1 MYKDIATNIS
11 KFKIEL
17 PQTIV
22 PAPTETDYQFGFIR
36 RYFCQKVSDRNGFV
50 FEISSEVYNELKSSP
65 FWKVSDLKWRISGPI
80 LATYQSTGEV
90 DDMGVRASNQSSL
103 RNVGSVITNIA
114 LYLPNLLQFHR

>member
-22 PAPTETDYQFGFIR
+22 PIPTETDYQFGFIR

>member
-17 PQTIV
+17 PKTIV
-22 PAPTETDYQFGFIR
+22 PTPTERDYQYGFIR

-50 FEISSEVYNELKSSP
+50 FEIPIEVYDELISNP
-65 FWKVSDLKWRISGPI
+65 FWKTSDLKWRISGPI
-80 LATYQSTGEV
+80 MATYHSNGDV
-90 DDMGVRASNQSSL
+90 DDIGVRASNKFAL
-103 RNVGSVITNIA
+103 RNVGSIINNIG

>member
-1 MYKDIATNIS
+1 MYKDIATNLS

-17 PQTIV
+17 PKTIV
-22 PAPTETDYQFGFIR
+22 PIPTETDYRYGFIR
-36 RYFCQKVSDRNGFV
+36 RYFCQKVSDKNGFV
-50 FEISSEVYNELKSSP
+50 FEISSEVYDELESNP
-65 FWKVSDLKWRISGPI
+65 FWKVSDLKWRITGPV
-80 LATYQSTGEV
+80 LATYQPNGEV

>member
-22 PAPTETDYQFGFIR
+22 PIPTETDYQFGFIR

-90 DDMGVRASNQSSL
+90 DEMGVRASNQSSL